1 MKKFL
6 VVAALVAASMT
17 PAMPVGAAEKLT
29 DREASPALCFFLPLL
44 PQCIEYWKEKGDEAK
59 GKVEEMMAK

>member
-6 VVAALVAASMT
+6 VVAAIVAASMT

-29 DREASPALCFFLPLL
+29 DREAGPVLCFFLPLL
-44 PQCIEYWKEKGDEAK
+44 PQCVEYWKEKGEEAK
-59 GKVEEMMAK
+59 SKWDDAVSK